1 MKSPTLT
8 SLLAMLAATIGAA
21 HAAACVPPTGFSD
34 TPPPAILSEQ
44 TFVTHSETIE
54 VSRALDLVRAAAG
67 RPLEDQIH
75 KSDELPGIAGTFP
88 LTPGDFG
95 ATGSRRL
102 DCLTD
107 GSSLVEQ
114 VLFSDPKRFRYIVWN
129 YTSEKAGAV
138 SYGIGEFVY
147 EELSE
152 KETRIRWSYSFAL
165 DESHFPGRLGALG
178 RFLFRKFFLEGDY
191 AEMMR
196 GVLASIKA
204 AAETTT

>member
-1 MKSPTLT
+1 MKSRTLT
-8 SLLAMLAATIGAA
+8 ILFAILAAPTCTARAG
-21 HAAACVPPTGFSD
+21 ACVPPTGFTD
-34 TPPPAILSEQ
+34 TPPPKIFREQ
-44 TFVTHSETIE
+44 NFVTHTEIIE
-54 VSRALDLVRAAAG
+54 VPRSLAATRAAAS

-75 KSDELPGIAGTFP
+75 KSDELPGIAGTYP

-114 VLFSDPKRFRYIVWN
+114 VLLSDTNRFRYIVWN
-129 YTSEKAGAV
+129 YTSEKAHAV

-147 EELSE
+147 EERSE
-152 KETRIRWSYSFAL
+152 NETRIRWSYSFAL
-165 DESHFPGRLGALG
+165 DDSHFPGNFGALG

-191 AEMMR
+191 ATMMR

-204 AAETTT
+204 AAESTP